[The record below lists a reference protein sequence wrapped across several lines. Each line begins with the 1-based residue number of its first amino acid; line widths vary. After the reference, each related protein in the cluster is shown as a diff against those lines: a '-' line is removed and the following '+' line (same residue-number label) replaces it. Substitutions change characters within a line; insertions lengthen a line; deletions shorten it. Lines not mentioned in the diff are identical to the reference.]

1 MEVIIVKSYQVSAY
15 YDNVKIIREVFVDA
29 ENEEELKEKLENKDF
44 EEEWEHEITYG
55 GKLSKYDIN
64 EVEDID

>member
-1 MEVIIVKSYQVSAY
+1 MKSYQVSAY
-15 YDNVKIIREVFVDA
+15 YDNAEIIREVFVDA

-55 GKLSKYDIN
+55 GKLYKYDIN

>member
-1 MEVIIVKSYQVSAY
+1 MKSYQVSAY
-15 YDNVKIIREVFVDA
+15 YDNAEIIREVFVDA

-44 EEEWEHEITYG
+44 EEEWEHEIIYG

>member
-1 MEVIIVKSYQVSAY
+1 MKSYQVSAY
-15 YDNVKIIREVFVDA
+15 YDNAEIIREVFVDA
-29 ENEEELKEKLENKDF
+29 ENEEELKEKLKNKDF
-44 EEEWEHEITYG
+44 EEEWEHEIIYG

>member
-1 MEVIIVKSYQVSAY
+1 MEVIVVKIYQVSAY
-15 YDNVKIIREVFVDA
+15 YDNAEIIREVFVDA

-44 EEEWEHEITYG
+44 EEEWEHEIIYG

-64 EVEDID
+64 QVEDID

>member
-1 MEVIIVKSYQVSAY
+1 MKSYQVSAY
-15 YDNVKIIREVFVDA
+15 YDNAKIIREVFVDA

-44 EEEWEHEITYG
+44 EEEWEHEIIYS

-64 EVEDID
+64 QVEDID